1 MTDTVKCSVCG
12 KEIDL
17 SDKPEKLAQWF
28 KNNPDKC
35 KCEDCFGQAVK
46 SGKKPTAK
54 KEDVQKAEANKKEG
68 INKGR
73 GNIDAKTL
81 RKAYD
86 EVKAE
91 FADVIDEVH
100 EFIGGWTTTIA
111 LSKK

>member
-1 MTDTVKCSVCG
+1 MTDVVKCAVCG
-12 KEIDL
+12 KDIDL

-35 KCEDCFGQAVK
+35 KCDECYGKAVK
-46 SGKKPTAK
+46 SGKKPTAS
-54 KEDVQKAEANKKEG
+54 KEEVTKAEQA
-68 INKGR
+68 KGKFSK
-73 GNIDAKTL
+73 GTIDAKVL

-91 FADVIDEVH
+91 FADVFDEVK
-100 EFIGGWTTTIA
+100 EFVGGWTTTIA

>member
-1 MTDTVKCSVCG
+1 MTDTVKCAVCG

-35 KCEDCFGQAVK
+35 KCEECFGKAVK
-46 SGKKPTAK
+46 AGKKPTAPNK
-54 KEDVQKAEANKKEG
+54 DVDKAEASTKAKPFT
-68 INKGR
+68 KST
-73 GNIDAKTL
+73 IDAATL

-91 FADVIDEVH
+91 FADVFDEVKD
-100 EFIGGWTTTIA
+100 FVGGWTTTIA

>member
-1 MTDTVKCSVCG
+1 MSDNIVKCSVCG

-35 KCEDCFGQAVK
+35 KCEECFGKAVK
-46 SGKKPTAK
+46 AGTKPTAK
-54 KEDVQKAEANKKEG
+54 KEDVQKAEAKKYTQS
-68 INKGR
+68 KSK
-73 GNIDAKTL
+73 NIDAKTL

-100 EFIGGWTTTIA
+100 DFIGGWTTTIA
-111 LSKK
+111 LSNK